1 MSKRARSPTTE
12 LTETRK
18 LRTFRG
24 GPGAVSCIQ
33 SSAWTPSDAT
43 ANVAAMARM
52 AQPDPA
58 LAAAI
63 RTMRE
68 ARGLT
73 REDVAY
79 QAGVTVG
86 SLARIELAQSAP
98 AWATVAQIAQA
109 MNVPLVVLVRAVE
122 ELQ

>member
-1 MSKRARSPTTE
+1 
-12 LTETRK
+12 
-18 LRTFRG
+18 
-24 GPGAVSCIQ
+24 
-33 SSAWTPSDAT
+33 
-43 ANVAAMARM
+43 MART
-52 AQPDPA
+52 AKPDPA

-98 AWATVAQIAQA
+98 AWATVEQIARA
-109 MNVPLVVLVRAVE
+109 MNVPLVVLVRAIE